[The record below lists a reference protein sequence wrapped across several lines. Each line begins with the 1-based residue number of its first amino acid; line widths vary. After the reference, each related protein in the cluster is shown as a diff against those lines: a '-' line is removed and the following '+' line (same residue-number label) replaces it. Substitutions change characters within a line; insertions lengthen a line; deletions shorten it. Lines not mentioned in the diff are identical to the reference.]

1 MTADRPRELSARE
14 LIGRRIVQ
22 AATAPLLD
30 AVRRAIGAPLLVSEV
45 PCPHCCGRVVAVLVH
60 GTRQLHRP
68 ERGLLGPPLG
78 SHRDRVRI
86 ACDGCK
92 TRWETSGR
100 GVGRRLHNGLPPL
113 PG

>member
-1 MTADRPRELSARE
+1 MTADHPRELSARE

-22 AATAPLLD
+22 AAMAPALD

-45 PCPHCCGRVVAVLVH
+45 PCPRCGRVVAVLMH
-60 GTRQLHRP
+60 GTRRLHRP

-86 ACDGCK
+86 VCDGCRA
-92 TRWETSGR
+92 RWDTSGR
-100 GVGRRLHNGLPPL
+100 GVARAIWTGRPPL